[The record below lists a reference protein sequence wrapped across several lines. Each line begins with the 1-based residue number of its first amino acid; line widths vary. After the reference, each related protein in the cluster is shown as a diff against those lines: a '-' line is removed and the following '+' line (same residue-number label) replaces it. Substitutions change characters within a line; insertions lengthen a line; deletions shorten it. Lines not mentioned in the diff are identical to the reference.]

1 MINPELALYLVIT
14 GYGDDPAPVTALLDL
29 PPTEV
34 WVRGDAFSRAFPEA
48 RRARSQWML
57 ASGLDHDAPFRDHAV
72 QLLALLE
79 ARADALREAAARWPA
94 GIAVGRYYHT
104 GAADFFLDEALI
116 ARFAALGL
124 HIAFDQLVPER
135 EDIAP
140 AAAPP
145 EAGGADEEIHELPR
159 GLPRIPD

>member
-14 GYGDDPAPVTALLDL
+14 GYGDDPSPVTALLGL
-29 PPTEV
+29 APTDV
-34 WVRGDAFSRAFPEA
+34 WVRGDAFSDAFPEA

-57 ASGLDHDAPFRDHAV
+57 ASGLAFDAPFREHAE
-72 QLLALLE
+72 QLLGLLE
-79 ARADALREAAARWPA
+79 ARVDALREAAGRWPA

-104 GAADFFLDEALI
+104 GAADFFLDEALL

-124 HIAFDQLVPER
+124 HVAFDQLVPER
-135 EDIAP
+135 EGIAP
-140 AAAPP
+140 DAPAP
-145 EAGGADEEIHELPR
+145 GTDDGDEEIHELPR